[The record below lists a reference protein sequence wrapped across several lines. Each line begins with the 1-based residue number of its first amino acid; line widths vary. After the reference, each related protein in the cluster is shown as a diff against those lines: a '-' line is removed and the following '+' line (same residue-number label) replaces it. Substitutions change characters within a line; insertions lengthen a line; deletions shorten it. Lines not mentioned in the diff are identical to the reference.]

1 MPPSRDYLT
10 IGEVVDKLKENYPE
24 LSISKVR
31 YYEDEKI
38 INPER
43 TAGGYRKFRKEDVDR
58 LELALRLQKE
68 RYLPLNVIRQSLDMM
83 DMGQMTP
90 DIKQLAK
97 DDEQKMMDGSDQP
110 VPVDKAI
117 SSIGIAP
124 ETAKMLESFGL
135 VQPVKTAN
143 GRCYSSTDIK
153 LMVIAREM
161 AKYGIEPRHLRMYTS
176 LAEKESALF
185 QQILLPMT
193 RHKGEDRLER
203 IKEVLENLSDL
214 SDQLK
219 TLLLQKKVKD
229 YLQIT

>member
-1 MPPSRDYLT
+1 
-10 IGEVVDKLKENYPE
+10 
-24 LSISKVR
+24 
-31 YYEDEKI
+31 
-38 INPER
+38 
-43 TAGGYRKFRKEDVDR
+43 
-58 LELALRLQKE
+58 
-68 RYLPLNVIRQSLDMM
+68 VIRQSLDMM
-83 DMGQMTP
+83 DMGQMTL

-97 DDEQKMMDGSDQP
+97 DDEQKMMDDSDQP

-143 GRCYSSTDIK
+143 GRCYSSTDVK

>member
-1 MPPSRDYLT
+1 MPSNRDYLT
-10 IGEVVDKLKENYPE
+10 IGEVVDQLKERYPE

-97 DDEQKMMDGSDQP
+97 NDAQNCDDGGDQP
-110 VPVDKAI
+110 VPIDKAI
-117 SSIGIAP
+117 SSIGISP

-135 VQPVKTAN
+135 IQPVKTSE
-143 GRCYSSTDIK
+143 GRCYTSTDIK

-193 RHKGEDRLER
+193 RNKGEDKLDR

-219 TLLLQKKVKD
+219 SHLLQKKVKD

>member
-1 MPPSRDYLT
+1 MPSNRDYLT
-10 IGEVVDKLKENYPE
+10 IGEVVEQLRERYPE

-43 TAGGYRKFRKEDVDR
+43 TPGGYRKFRKEDVGR

-68 RYLPLNVIRQSLDMM
+68 RYLPLNVIRQNLDMM
-83 DMGQMTP
+83 DMGQLTP

-97 DDEQKMMDGSDQP
+97 NDEQNVIDGSDQP
-110 VPVDKAI
+110 VPIDKAI
-117 SSIGIAP
+117 SSIGISP

-135 VQPVKTAN
+135 VQQVKTSD
-143 GRCYSSTDIK
+143 GRCYTSTDIK

-161 AKYGIEPRHLRMYTS
+161 AKYGIEARHLRMYTS
-176 LAEKESALF
+176 LAEKESTLF

-193 RHKGEDRLER
+193 RHKGEDKYDR

-219 TLLLQKKVKD
+219 TLLLQKKVKE
-229 YLQIT
+229 YLQIS